1 MVTPSI
7 RLIVGLGNP
16 GEKYIGTRHNAGA
29 DFVSALATQNS
40 IDLKAEKKLSAR
52 VGRGSVAG
60 HDVRLLIPDTYM
72 NHSGKA
78 VGLAVN
84 YFQIPPEQLLI
95 VHDELDMT
103 PGASRFKFDG
113 GHGGHNGLRDIIP
126 AIGGTRAFW
135 RLRVGIGHP
144 GQANKVSGW
153 VLSKASKTEQ
163 ALIASSIDEAQTA
176 LPLLLDGEDVK
187 AMTRLHSSDKTK
199 ADV

>member
-1 MVTPSI
+1 MPSI

-29 DFVSALATQNS
+29 DFVSALAKQS
-40 IDLKAEKKLSAR
+40 GIELKTEKKVAGRL
-52 VGRGSVAG
+52 GRGSVAG
-60 HDVRLLIPDTYM
+60 HDVCLMIPNTYM

-78 VGLAVN
+78 VGLAAK
-84 YFQIPPEQLLI
+84 YFQIAPDSILI
-95 VHDELDMT
+95 AHDELDMP

-126 AIGGTRAFW
+126 AIGGSKAFW

-144 GQANKVSGW
+144 GQARKVSGW
-153 VLSKASKTEQ
+153 VLSKATKIEQ
-163 ALIASSIDEAQTA
+163 ALIDLSIDESVSA
-176 LPLLLDGEDVK
+176 LPLLLGGDDVK

-199 ADV
+199 EDL

>member
-1 MVTPSI
+1 MPSI

-29 DFVSALATQNS
+29 DFVSAIARRNGIELS
-40 IDLKAEKKLSAR
+40 SEKKLAGR
-52 VGRGSVAG
+52 LGRGNVAG
-60 HDVRLLIPDTYM
+60 HDLRLMIPDTHM

-78 VGLAVN
+78 VGLAAK
-84 YFQIPPEQLLI
+84 YFQIAPEHMLI
-95 VHDELDMT
+95 AHDELDMP

-126 AIGGTRAFW
+126 AIGGSKAFW

-144 GQANKVSGW
+144 GQANRVSAW
-153 VLSKASKTEQ
+153 VLSKASKIEQ
-163 ALIASSIDEAQTA
+163 GLIDLSVDEALRA

-187 AMTRLHSSDKTK
+187 AMTRLHSSDRTRQ
-199 ADV
+199 DL

>member
-1 MVTPSI
+1 MPSI

-29 DFVSALATQNS
+29 DFVSAIARQNGIELS
-40 IDLKAEKKLSAR
+40 SEKKLAGR
-52 VGRGSVAG
+52 LGRGNVAG
-60 HDVRLLIPDTYM
+60 HDLRLMIPDTHM

-78 VGLAVN
+78 VGLAAK
-84 YFQIPPEQLLI
+84 YFQIAPEHMLI
-95 VHDELDMT
+95 AHDELDMP

-126 AIGGTRAFW
+126 AIGGSKAFW

-144 GQANKVSGW
+144 GQANRVSAW
-153 VLSKASKTEQ
+153 VLSKASKIEQ
-163 ALIASSIDEAQTA
+163 SLIDLSVDEALRA

-187 AMTRLHSSDKTK
+187 AMTRLHSSDKTRQ
-199 ADV
+199 DL

>member
-1 MVTPSI
+1 
-7 RLIVGLGNP
+7 
-16 GEKYIGTRHNAGA
+16 
-29 DFVSALATQNS
+29 
-40 IDLKAEKKLSAR
+40 
-52 VGRGSVAG
+52 
-60 HDVRLLIPDTYM
+60 M
-72 NHSGKA
+72 NHSGRA
-78 VGLAVN
+78 VALATN

-126 AIGGTRAFW
+126 AIGGIRAFW

-163 ALIASSIDEAQTA
+163 ALIASSIDEALAA

-199 ADV
+199 EDL

>member
-1 MVTPSI
+1 MPSI

-29 DFVSALATQNS
+29 DFVSAIARQNGIELSSETKLAGR
-40 IDLKAEKKLSAR
+40 L
-52 VGRGSVAG
+52 GRGIVAG
-60 HDVRLLIPDTYM
+60 HNLHLMIPDTHM

-78 VGLAVN
+78 VGLAAK
-84 YFQIPPEQLLI
+84 YFRIAPEHMLI
-95 VHDELDMT
+95 AHDELDMP

-126 AIGGTRAFW
+126 AIGGSKAFW

-144 GQANKVSGW
+144 GQANRVSAW
-153 VLSKASKTEQ
+153 VLSKASKIEQ
-163 ALIASSIDEAQTA
+163 GLIDLSVEEALRA

-187 AMTRLHSSDKTK
+187 AMTRLHSSDKTRQ
-199 ADV
+199 DL